1 MLWNILVKILP
12 VSLHRLPERIMTGR
26 VMFVAVAAGG
36 ELADGAWEEPWRPPP
51 HHGAGPPPPPPPHL
65 TTTTMGA
72 PPQPPPWKPGA
83 PCLDNHQPSWER
95 LQKQRPPLPLED
107 NHHHH
112 LQQENPNLLH
122 LGSLGSLEHP
132 HHKQPLAKPIKG
144 NPEKIQVLKY
154 GFSIDTLNCLLQ
166 GSIHLHEVD

>member
-1 MLWNILVKILP
+1 MKGWLMLWNILVKTLP

-51 HHGAGPPPPPPPHL
+51 HHGWWVHHHHHHPTSPPWP
-65 TTTTMGA
+65 MVGA
-72 PPQPPPWKPGA
+72 PPPWKPGA
-83 PCLDNHQPSWER
+83 ACLDNHQPSWER

-144 NPEKIQVLKY
+144 NPEKI
-154 GFSIDTLNCLLQ
+154 
-166 GSIHLHEVD
+166 

>member
-1 MLWNILVKILP
+1 
-12 VSLHRLPERIMTGR
+12 
-26 VMFVAVAAGG
+26 MFVAVAAGG

-51 HHGAGPPPPPPPHL
+51 HHGAGPP
-65 TTTTMGA
+65 

-112 LQQENPNLLH
+112 LQEENPNLLH